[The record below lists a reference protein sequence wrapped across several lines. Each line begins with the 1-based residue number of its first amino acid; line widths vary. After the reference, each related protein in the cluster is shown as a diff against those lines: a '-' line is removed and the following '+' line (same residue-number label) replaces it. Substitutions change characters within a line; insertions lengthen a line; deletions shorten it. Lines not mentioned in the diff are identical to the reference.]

1 MKRGKQTCK
10 ILKEIRRQ
18 IAEANDIEFITSEC
32 QYQGDCLGTCPK
44 CEAEVRYLEQ
54 QLERKRR
61 MNKAITLFGLS
72 TSLLAVMPSTSLDAE
87 TLECPKMDWN
97 ITADSLIQ
105 EENTKEEA
113 LFYGQEK
120 LPEFPGGIEKLI
132 EYLKNNLHCSEIDSI
147 ANNKYAYAQFTIDH
161 DGQVIHPKVTYSI
174 HPIVDTEIVRVI
186 SSIPRWTPG
195 MVANETVQVTYSL
208 MISFSLTYGWE
219 FRVSNTRIDYP
230 DVYEKVA
237 VMPEFPGGQKALM
250 EFLAKKIQYP
260 TIVQG
265 DMCTGRTIVQFIV
278 DKEGNIVKP
287 KVVRGV
293 DPYLDKE
300 ALRVINQMP
309 KWKPGE
315 LEDGTKVAVYFTVPV
330 MFRLQ

>member
-54 QLERKRR
+54 QLERKQVSG
-61 MNKAITLFGLS
+61 KAITVLGISAGLIAMTPM
-72 TSLLAVMPSTSLDAE
+72 TSCTNSANKGMNKEVSSDTTSYENLIMGEPAPTLAEDTIIASIKNVSPPPPAPVPDDVIEGKVVIGFVAPDISDPPLSASD
-87 TLECPKMDWN
+87 TLN
-97 ITADSLIQ
+97 IA
-105 EENTKEEA
+105 
-113 LFYGQEK
+113 
-120 LPEFPGGIEKLI
+120 P
-132 EYLKNNLHCSEIDSI
+132 
-147 ANNKYAYAQFTIDH
+147 
-161 DGQVIHPKVTYSI
+161 
-174 HPIVDTEIVRVI
+174 
-186 SSIPRWTPG
+186 
-195 MVANETVQVTYSL
+195 
-208 MISFSLTYGWE
+208 
-219 FRVSNTRIDYP
+219 
-230 DVYEKVA
+230 

-260 TIVQG
+260 NTGLEGNGVQ
-265 DMCTGRTIVQFIV
+265 GRTIVQFIV
-278 DKEGNIVKP
+278 DKEGNIVRP